1 MSLPHTLRDVAGL
14 GTEPCGLAESAVV
27 MIDCQN
33 TYRQGVMQLV
43 GVEEALKE
51 GQRLL
56 ERARA
61 AGSPII
67 HIAHDSGPGSL
78 YDITAE
84 IGRIADLV
92 APQGDEPTVIKN
104 FPNSFVKTDLHE
116 RLQAMGRQKLI
127 FAGFMTHMCVNS
139 TARGAFSLGYR
150 TTVVG
155 NATATR
161 DLPGPD
167 GTVIDARSLFLVSL
181 SAVADLFTVVANSVD
196 DLPN

>member
-1 MSLPHTLRDVAGL
+1 MSQPHTLRQVAGL
-14 GTEPCGLAESAVV
+14 GAEPCSLADSAVV

-43 GVEEALKE
+43 GVEEALE
-51 GQRLL
+51 ECQRLL

-67 HIAHDSGPGSL
+67 HIAHDSGPGSA
-78 YDITAE
+78 YDVSAE
-84 IGRIADLV
+84 IGQIADIV

-104 FPNSFVKTDLHE
+104 FPNAFVKTDLHD
-116 RLQAMGRQKLI
+116 RLQALGRQNVV
-127 FAGFMTHMCVNS
+127 FAGFMTHMCINS
-139 TARGAFSLGYR
+139 TARGAFNLGYR

-167 GTVIDARSLFLVSL
+167 GSVIDARSLHLASL
-181 SAVADLFTVVANSVD
+181 SAIADLFTVVVNGVD
-196 DLPN
+196 ELPD